1 MRWQARSSDLPK
13 NGRIS
18 DFAIRGQQK
27 RFAQD
32 DGKRLVPIER
42 EVKGSPLPL
51 LMAAVW
57 NDTEIMAS
65 RFHQDI
71 GAAQVDL
78 VSVQVTTDNQEFTV
92 QGTSRPN
99 FELR

>member
-1 MRWQARSSDLPK
+1 MRWQARTSDLPK
-13 NGRIS
+13 NGQIG

-42 EVKGSPLPL
+42 EVKRSPLPL
-51 LMAAVW
+51 LMAAIW

-78 VSVQVTTDNQEFTV
+78 VGVQVTTDNQEFTV
-92 QGTSRPN
+92 QGNASK
-99 FELR
+99 F